1 MSVKYILYN
10 PLSCNGKGTEL
21 AKKLAEIY
29 KDDELKYCNMTQ
41 ISGYGTFFDSISP
54 ESDIVLCGGD
64 GTLNRFINDSDGYPY
79 ENPLYYY
86 GTGSGNDFLR
96 DLGME
101 QGCEPVRINEYVRNL
116 PIVTVNGKSSRFI
129 NAIGYGIDGYCCEK
143 GDELREKSDKPIN
156 YTSIA
161 VKGLLFHFRPANAVI
176 NVDGREYSYKK
187 VWLAPTM
194 NGRFYG
200 GGMMTAPQQYRNN
213 PEEKLSVVVM
223 HGSGK
228 LKTLMVFPSIFKGE
242 HISHTEMVEV
252 LTGKEI
258 TVRFDSPAA
267 LQIDGETVKNVSEYS
282 VKAYDRE
289 NGDRQY
295 TDGEKE
301 KESETV

>member
-21 AKKLAEIY
+21 AQKLTEIY

-96 DLGME
+96 DLGKE

-129 NAIGYGIDGYCCEK
+129 NAIGYGIDGYCCET
-143 GDELREKSDKPIN
+143 GDELRENP
-156 YTSIA
+156 TS
-161 VKGLLFHFRPANAVI
+161 P
-176 NVDGREYSYKK
+176 
-187 VWLAPTM
+187 
-194 NGRFYG
+194 
-200 GGMMTAPQQYRNN
+200 
-213 PEEKLSVVVM
+213 
-223 HGSGK
+223 
-228 LKTLMVFPSIFKGE
+228 
-242 HISHTEMVEV
+242 
-252 LTGKEI
+252 
-258 TVRFDSPAA
+258 
-267 LQIDGETVKNVSEYS
+267 
-282 VKAYDRE
+282 
-289 NGDRQY
+289 
-295 TDGEKE
+295 
-301 KESETV
+301 